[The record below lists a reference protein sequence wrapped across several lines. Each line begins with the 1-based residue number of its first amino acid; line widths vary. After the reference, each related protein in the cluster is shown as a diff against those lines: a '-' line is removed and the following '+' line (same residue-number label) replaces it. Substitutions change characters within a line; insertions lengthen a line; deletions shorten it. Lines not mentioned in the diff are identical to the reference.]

1 MKSKHIIESH
11 IIDTEP
17 PASRS
22 NLSPGTQYME
32 DTRPLCQGMPFI
44 LTDAAH
50 PRQVLKHGSHFI
62 ILDESGEIPACNSL
76 GYGYY
81 RFDTR
86 HISQWQMLLDGV
98 PMSLLSSTTSQGYQG
113 TFLHTNVQTDTMMQQ
128 KIILQRDL
136 VLGDALWE
144 RICIESFLGE
154 TTKSTLTL
162 LFHSDFADMFEV
174 RGLNRPTRGQ
184 RMLPVM
190 SADNKTLFLAYKGQD
205 GLLLETVIDFR
216 GVVPTHVREGELTF
230 ELTLEPRQKQEIVV
244 CVRTIWDGHLITAD
258 GAQPNFET
266 AKQTADRKYKE
277 WFGKGA
283 AIRTEH
289 ELFDVGLLRG
299 LKDLYILR
307 QPTPKGVGL
316 SAGVPWYSAVFGRDS
331 VITSMQF
338 LPFRPDIA
346 RETLE
351 VLAAYQGKTED
362 DYRAESPGRIMHE
375 VRFGE
380 LARINMIPH
389 SPYYGTVDATQLW
402 IVLLRDYI
410 SWSGDLEFAKS
421 LWPHAQLAM
430 EWIDRSS
437 KTGYLTYKRIS
448 EKGLDNQGWKDSHDS
463 VLFSSGV
470 YANPPIAIC
479 EAQGYVYAA
488 KLALAELADL
498 LGHNLTADTLRQD
511 AKDLKQRFQKD
522 FWMDEHNFC
531 ALAIDGDGKKV
542 DLLTSNP
549 GHLLLCGILDEA
561 KANVIADRLMNSDF
575 WSGWGIRTVSS
586 SSIPYNPISYH
597 NGSIWPHDN
606 SMIAAGLRKLGRVED
621 AHMVME
627 ALYEVSQSERY
638 HRLPELFCGFG
649 KTEADS
655 PIDYPVSC
663 SPQAWAAGSMFQLL
677 SACFNLQP
685 DAVRNRLIIVEP
697 SIPEWLGRVTVRN
710 LKVGDCSLDLSFQN
724 KSGITSCEVL
734 SKSKNLRVI
743 LES

>member
-1 MKSKHIIESH
+1 MKYKHAIENQ
-11 IIDTEP
+11 IIDPESPVTKP
-17 PASRS
+17 D
-22 NLSPGTQYME
+22 LSPGSQYIE
-32 DTRPLCQGMPFI
+32 DTRPLCQGMPFL

-50 PRQVLKHGSHFI
+50 PRQILKHGSHFI
-62 ILDESGEIPACNSL
+62 ILDEAGEIPACNSL

-98 PMSLLSSTTSQGYQG
+98 PMSLLSSNTSQGYTG
-113 TFLHTNVQTDTMMQQ
+113 TFLHTNVQTDTMIQQ

-136 VLGDALWE
+136 ILGDALWE
-144 RICIESFLGE
+144 RISIESFLGE
-154 TTKSTLTL
+154 PCQSTLTIL
-162 LFHSDFADMFEV
+162 LHSDFADMFEV
-174 RGLNRPTRGQ
+174 RGLNRPVRGQ
-184 RMLPVM
+184 RMIPVM
-190 SADNKTLFLAYKGQD
+190 SADNKTLFLAYRGQD

-216 GVVPTHVREGELTF
+216 GIVPTHAKEGELTF
-230 ELTLEPRQKQEIVV
+230 DLTLEPRQKREFVI
-244 CVRTIWDGHLITAD
+244 CVRTIWDGHLITMD

-277 WFGKGA
+277 WFGRGA
-283 AIRTEH
+283 AIKTEH

-316 SAGVPWYSAVFGRDS
+316 SAGIPWYSAVFGRDS

-346 RETLE
+346 RESLE
-351 VLAAYQGKTED
+351 VLAAYQGQVED
-362 DYRAESPGRIMHE
+362 DYKAESPGRIMHE

-402 IVLLRDYI
+402 LMLLRDYI
-410 SWSGDLEFAKS
+410 SWSGDREFAEQM
-421 LWPHAQLAM
+421 WPHAILAM
-430 EWIDRSS
+430 HWIDEMMQG
-437 KTGYLTYKRIS
+437 GYLAYKRIS

-463 VLFSSGV
+463 VVFSNGV
-470 YANPPIAIC
+470 FATPPISIC

-488 KLALAELADL
+488 KLALAEIADL
-498 LGHNLTADTLRQD
+498 LGHRNVADSNRQD
-511 AKDLKQRFQKD
+511 AKDFRTRFQKD
-522 FWMDEHNFC
+522 FWMDEHDFV
-531 ALAIDGDGKKV
+531 ALAIDGEGRKV

-549 GHLLLCGILDEA
+549 GHLLMCEILDDA
-561 KANVIADRLMNSDF
+561 KANKIADRLMNSDF

-586 SSIPYNPISYH
+586 SSVPYNPISYH

-606 SMIAAGLRKLGRVED
+606 SMIACGLRKLGRVQD
-621 AHMVME
+621 AHTVME

-649 KTEADS
+649 KAETDS

-685 DAVRNRLIIVEP
+685 DAVRNRLTIVEP
-697 SIPEWLGRVTVRN
+697 SIPEWLGRVVVRN
-710 LKVGDCSLDLSFQN
+710 LRVGESTIDLGFQN

>member
-1 MKSKHIIESH
+1 MKYKHAIENQVIDPESPSSKDDLLPKIEY
-11 IIDTEP
+11 I
-17 PASRS
+17 
-22 NLSPGTQYME
+22 E
-32 DTRPLCQGMPFI
+32 DTRPLCQGMPFL

-62 ILDESGEIPACNSL
+62 ILDEAGEIPACNSL

-98 PMSLLSSTTSQGYQG
+98 PMSLLSGTASQGYTG

-128 KIILQRDL
+128 KIIVQRDI

-144 RICIESFLGE
+144 RVLIESFLGE

-162 LFHSDFADMFEV
+162 LLHSDFADMFEV
-174 RGLNRPTRGQ
+174 RGLNRPARGQ
-184 RMLPVM
+184 RMIPIV

-205 GLLLETVIDFR
+205 GMLLETVIDFR
-216 GVVPTHVREGELTF
+216 GIVPTHAKEGELVF
-230 ELTLEPRQKQEIVV
+230 EMTLEPRQKRELVI
-244 CVRTIWDGHLITAD
+244 CVRTLWDGHLITMD

-266 AKQTADRKYKE
+266 AKQTADRRYKE

-283 AIRTEH
+283 SIKTEH
-289 ELFDVGLLRG
+289 ELFDIGLLRG
-299 LKDLYILR
+299 LSDLYILR

-316 SAGVPWYSAVFGRDS
+316 SAGIPWYSAVFGRDS
-331 VITSMQF
+331 IITSTQF

-346 RETLE
+346 RESLE
-351 VLAAYQGKTED
+351 VLAAYQGKTD
-362 DYRAESPGRIMHE
+362 NDYRAESPGRIMHE

-402 IVLLRDYI
+402 LVLLRDYLT
-410 SWSGDLEFAKS
+410 WSGDRQFAEG
-421 LWPHAQLAM
+421 LWPQALLAM
-430 EWIDRSS
+430 QWINRSMGS
-437 KTGYLTYKRIS
+437 GYLTYKRIS
-448 EKGLDNQGWKDSHDS
+448 ERGLENQGWKDSHDS
-463 VLFSSGV
+463 VVFSNGV
-470 YANPPIAIC
+470 FATPPIAIC

-488 KLALAELADL
+488 KLALAEIAEQ
-498 LGHNLTADTLRQD
+498 LGHVDVAEKNRLE
-511 AKDLKQRFQKD
+511 AKDLRVRFQKD
-522 FWMDEHNFC
+522 FWMEDKGFC
-531 ALAIDGDGKKV
+531 ALAIDGEGKVV

-549 GHLLLCGILDEA
+549 GHLLMCEILDDTQA
-561 KANVIADRLMNSDF
+561 TQIADRLMNSDF

-586 SSIPYNPISYH
+586 SSVPYNPISYH

-606 SMIAAGLRKLGRVED
+606 SMIAAGLRKLGRVQD
-621 AHMVME
+621 VHTVME

-638 HRLPELFCGFG
+638 YRLPELFCGFG
-649 KTEADS
+649 KNEADS

-677 SACFNLQP
+677 GACLNLQP
-685 DAVRNRLIIVEP
+685 DAVRNRLTIVEP
-697 SIPEWLGRVTVRN
+697 SIPEWLGKVIVRN
-710 LKVGDCSLDLSFQN
+710 LKVGESTIDLSFQN

-743 LES
+743 LET